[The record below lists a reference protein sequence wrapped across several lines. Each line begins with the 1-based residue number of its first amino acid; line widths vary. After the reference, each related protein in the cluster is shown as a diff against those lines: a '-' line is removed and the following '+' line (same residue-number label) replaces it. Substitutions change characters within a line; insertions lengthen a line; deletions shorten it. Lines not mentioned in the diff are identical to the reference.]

1 MYVYY
6 YCHVIIIFC
15 YKVNDSRTKNSKI
28 SNCLSILSVICRYLM
43 YYLCIDEYGCVG
55 QFNIVTMG
63 WVLSFN

>member
-28 SNCLSILSVICRYLM
+28 SNCLSILLVIKILSVL
-43 YYLCIDEYGCVG
+43 
-55 QFNIVTMG
+55 FNTMAMS
-63 WVLSFN
+63 WVLSFNLKYFYKNNDK

>member
-28 SNCLSILSVICRYLM
+28 SNCLSILLVIKILSVL
-43 YYLCIDEYGCVG
+43 
-55 QFNIVTMG
+55 FNTMAM
-63 WVLSFN
+63 S